1 MKPVAVLHI
10 GKTAG
15 TALKAVLDAQK
26 RIDSTFPV
34 EMFSHEM
41 TLPRLCN
48 ERPDHHVVF
57 FVRDP
62 LSRFVSAFNSRLRRG
77 QPRYDS
83 RWTEAEEVSFS
94 HFSTANQLAEALANQ
109 EPRAINAMA
118 AISHI
123 RQTFVYFLGSAE
135 LLKRERDRIL
145 FIGEQESFDSDLA
158 MLRELLGV
166 DPSIVTPT
174 DDIGAHRNPSHIPRE
189 LSDMAA
195 RAVTAWYDEDYRI
208 LDLCRTFRRQSQGG
222 L

>member
-26 RIDSTFPV
+26 NIDSLFPV
-34 EMFSHEM
+34 EIFSHEM
-41 TLPRLCN
+41 TLPRLCG
-48 ERPDHHVVF
+48 ERPDHQVIF

-77 QPRYDS
+77 QPRYNS
-83 RWTEAEEVSFS
+83 QWTKAEEVAFS
-94 HFSTANQLAEALANQ
+94 HFSTANQLAEALAKQ
-109 EPRAINAMA
+109 EPRAISAMA

-123 RQTFVYFLGSAE
+123 RQTLVYFLGSIE
-135 LLKRERDRIL
+135 LLERERDRIL
-145 FIGEQESFDSDLA
+145 FIGEQERFDADLA
-158 MLRELLGV
+158 MLRELLRV
-166 DPSIVTPT
+166 NPSIITPT
-174 DDIGAHRNPSHIPRE
+174 DDIGAHRNPSHMQRE

-208 LDLCRTFRRQSQGG
+208 LEWCRTFRR
-222 L
+222 